1 MITKG
6 SRPAPADFDSIV
18 SMGVINAPWR
28 RGGNIDSCARNC
40 RQREEVANTF
50 SPSLSLESIT
60 RASDGFSLDNV
71 DATRCKLPATASTA
85 AASVKV
91 SPSKGGEHLAALD
104 SFCCGSLCTHIVFP
118 CYRQVVLSC
127 YESKPLLPRT
137 ALLFDRILSAP
148 AASGFDANWT
158 GNRHTP
164 TCFVNAR

>member
-6 SRPAPADFDSIV
+6 SRPARADFDSIV

-71 DATRCKLPATASTA
+71 DATRCKLPATAATA

-91 SPSKGGEHLAALD
+91 SPSKGGRGASCRLGQFLLRVLFVRILCSHVAGRL
-104 SFCCGSLCTHIVFP
+104 SCRVTSPSLCFRGQL
-118 CYRQVVLSC
+118 CYSIAFGLHFECS
-127 YESKPLLPRT
+127 
-137 ALLFDRILSAP
+137 
-148 AASGFDANWT
+148 SGLWL
-158 GNRHTP
+158 
-164 TCFVNAR
+164 